1 MEFMIGDTVI
11 DTKRKEVVSICGVIE
26 DSAPTIYVVDTYE
39 EIYLQKEENI
49 IEYDKYWFDENGGA

>member
-11 DTKRKEVVSICGVIE
+11 DTQRKRSVCICGVI
-26 DSAPTIYVVDTYE
+26 DRSATTIYVVDNYE